1 MRQYAVAVLAG
12 LSIVLLSGA
21 PSFAV
26 TAKDKAAICKFG
38 ADNQK
43 LKGAQRAA
51 FIKKCMSDQDD
62 PRGPATPDEPQR

>member
-1 MRQYAVAVLAG
+1 MRHYTVAILAG

-26 TAKDKAAICKFG
+26 DAKKMAICKFG

-43 LKGAQRAA
+43 LKGAQRPA
-51 FIKKCMSDQDD
+51 FIKKCMSDQHD